1 MRPLAYIA
9 PAEDAPP
16 LPGWRWHW
24 LPRLEGLVEQVTA
37 LQPAL
42 AALNLPGDAWQ
53 PFAHALKSSNATRRI
68 PLLLLHASAAA
79 RAASALHGVDYAPEP
94 EEWAGTPAAVVNAWA
109 STYANDVQETLEH
122 QCAEPLPARAQ
133 EAIARF
139 NAGEYY
145 TQHDLFEA
153 QWMEETRPV
162 RDLYRAILQVGI
174 GYYHIQR
181 GNYRGA
187 LKTLQKSVQ
196 WLLLLPDMCQGVDV
210 RQLRADSFA
219 VRAEL
224 LRLGEAG
231 LGAFDQALL
240 KPVRQIPLLST
251 TDE

>member
-1 MRPLAYIA
+1 MRALAYMA
-9 PAEDAPP
+9 HDDDAPP
-16 LPGWRWHW
+16 LAGWRWHW
-24 LPRLEGLVEQVTA
+24 LPRLEGLVERVTA

-42 AALNLPGDAWQ
+42 AVLNLPGDAWQ

-68 PLLLLHASAAA
+68 PLLLLHDDAAA
-79 RAASALHGVDYAPEP
+79 RTGSALHGVDYAPEP
-94 EEWAGTPAAVVNAWA
+94 AEWARSPGAVVAAWA
-109 STYANDVQETLEH
+109 SSYAQEVHEALEC
-122 QCAEPLPARAQ
+122 QCAEPLPPRAH
-133 EAIARF
+133 EAIERF

-145 TQHDLFEA
+145 AQHDLFEA
-153 QWMEETRPV
+153 QWVEEPRPV

-196 WLLLLPDMCQGVDV
+196 WLLLLPDVCQGVDV

-231 LGAFDQALL
+231 IGAFDHALL
-240 KPVRQIPLLST
+240 KPVRQIPPVST